1 MALNDKLGEEDV
13 ELFDSEITLFI
24 VSPELK
30 GKGLGRK
37 LMDRYV
43 HFCKANGIATAF
55 LWTDVDCDYSFYQ
68 KSGFKIHNTFK
79 SAKQHRDAEH
89 EDGMNRPSIKRLVD
103 NGEDDKKAARD

>member
-1 MALNDKLGEEDV
+1 MALNDKLGEEDAG
-13 ELFDSEITLFI
+13 LFDSEINLFI

-68 KSGFKIHNTFK
+68 KYGFKIHKTFK
-79 SAKQHRDAEH
+79 SAKLLQHGTGH
-89 EDGMNRPSIKRLVD
+89 EDGMVFYIVID
-103 NGEDDKKAARD
+103 QV